1 MYVDPN
7 DLKDVVESGVGDL
20 LTVPIYSIGDY
31 AVSDDAVTIEGSVLS
46 DPSAQE
52 IPVSRK
58 TGQLPQTF
66 SLEQNYPNPFNPET
80 HISFSIDG
88 QQVQSVRLDV
98 YNILGQKVTT
108 LLDDNLAP
116 GSYQVTWDGTSSCGE
131 KQASGVYFYNIVV
144 GESRETKKMVL
155 AK

>member
-1 MYVDPN
+1 
-7 DLKDVVESGVGDL
+7 
-20 LTVPIYSIGDY
+20 
-31 AVSDDAVTIEGSVLS
+31 
-46 DPSAQE
+46 
-52 IPVSRK
+52 
-58 TGQLPQTF
+58 
-66 SLEQNYPNPFNPET
+66 
-80 HISFSIDG
+80 
-88 QQVQSVRLDV
+88 LDV

-116 GSYQVTWDGTSSCGE
+116 GSYQVTWDGTSSSGE